1 MCPRSCLFW
10 FAFVL
15 CTQSVRAQEENTP
28 WLSFERLAVTAG
40 STYHFVPW
48 KKYNESMSL
57 AQTAISYDPYY
68 QDPGGEFEK
77 IRGDVSFDFAL
88 GYRIVGG
95 LSVNLNGGYLATGS
109 LSTVWYYRGTWGWI
123 MSQKVNIDVPY
134 YGIGIQYE
142 RDVTQRLS
150 VAASGC
156 ISRFPALFSFE
167 NRRDWVGQSR
177 IVHTATLRETRY
189 GMMCRCDFLCRAF
202 GPLSVNASVN
212 YRWLKYPNLA
222 GNGTYTYKDEGA
234 PPYSRSYPFGARLG
248 EAQGYFGI
256 ILSPEDQ
263 AHTNVGV
270 LYDLWERTS
279 APRVYN
285 NQQPAVLNLSGFGIS
300 VGIRYEL

>member
-1 MCPRSCLFW
+1 MCPRSYLLCL
-10 FAFVL
+10 AFVI

-77 IRGDVSFDFAL
+77 IRGDVTLGFAL

-95 LSVNLNGGYLATGS
+95 LSVNLNGGYLTTGS
-109 LSTVWYYRGTWGWI
+109 LSTVWYSRGIGGWI
-123 MSQKVNIDVPY
+123 ISQKVNIDVPY
-134 YGIGIQYE
+134 YGIGIRYE

-167 NRRDWVGQSR
+167 NKRDWVGQSR
-177 IVHTATLRETRY
+177 IVHTASLRETRY
-189 GMMCRCDFLCRAF
+189 GMMYKFELFYRAF
-202 GPLSVNASVN
+202 GPLSINTSID
-212 YRWLKYPNLA
+212 YRWLRYPELS
-222 GNGTYTYKDEGA
+222 GNGTYTWETENL
-234 PPYSRSYPFGARLG
+234 PPSASSYSFKARLG

-263 AHTNVGV
+263 AHTDVGV
-270 LYDLWERTS
+270 LYNLWSR
-279 APRVYN
+279 APVPRVWT
-285 NQQPAVLNLSGFGIS
+285 NQQPAVLDLSGFGIS